1 MSDQKPYGSI
11 MDRYRGTEFE
21 TPVTPPPS
29 PPRGPN
35 RGRLI
40 VLLVGFIAVMIGGT
54 ALAIA
59 LGAGRTPASAQG
71 TVIRNPGI
79 TPRISDAARI
89 RTAFW
94 AIARDPRL
102 AYHLEATGESHGGGI
117 DERFELSLDIVGDDF
132 SGTVNTI
139 GGSGMADLVRLDGVV
154 YVRQVNKPWHFL
166 VTNDPI
172 LRQVPFG
179 GLEGETDLDY
189 EAAVQEGQVTVHR
202 LVTTATYGP
211 SVGRMLD
218 LAKFALHPDSVK
230 LALVVADDGTP
241 LRATFTCMIK
251 GGAVAG
257 VAPFSGT
264 ATYTYTKFGTVVP
277 IVAPPG

>member
-21 TPVTPPPS
+21 TPITPPP
-29 PPRGPN
+29 PPPSGPN
-35 RGRLI
+35 RGRLT
-40 VLLVGFIAVMIGGT
+40 VLLVAVIAVLVGGT

-59 LGAGRTPASAQG
+59 LGAGRTPPDPG

-89 RTAFW
+89 LGAFW
-94 AIARDPRL
+94 TRARDPKL
-102 AYHLEATGESHGGGI
+102 AYHLEAKGESHGGGV

-132 SGTVNTI
+132 TGTVNTI
-139 GGSGMADLVRLDGVV
+139 GGSGMADFIRLDGVV
-154 YVRQVNKPWHFL
+154 YIRQVGQPWHFL

-172 LRQVPFG
+172 LRQVLFG

-189 EAAVQEGQVTVHR
+189 DAAVQEGGLTVHR
-202 LVTTATYGP
+202 LVTTATYSP

-218 LAKFALHPDSVK
+218 LAKFTLHPDTVK
-230 LALVVADDGTP
+230 LELVVSDDGTP
-241 LRATFTCMIK
+241 IRATFTCIIK

-257 VAPFSGT
+257 VAPFAGT
-264 ATYTYTKFGTVVP
+264 ASYTYTKFGTVVP
-277 IVAPPG
+277 IVAPPV